1 MSAETESLSEQIRQS
16 VALLRRHLDWD
27 AAKLRLDELN
37 HRAEDPD
44 LWNDAEAAQKLMRER
59 TLLANQIEGVEQL
72 EADVRDTLELVELA
86 EMESDEALV
95 ADSTATLRQLA
106 AQAAQRET
114 ESLLSGEADANDCYV
129 EINAG
134 AGGTEA
140 QDWTEML
147 LRMYTRWAEQHGYKV
162 TLMETSD
169 GEQAGLKSA
178 TMQVSGPNAYGWLK
192 TEAGVHRLVRI
203 SPFDAAARRQ
213 TSFASVWVYPV
224 VDDTIEIEINP
235 ADLRV
240 DTFRA
245 SGAGGQHVNKTDSA
259 IRITHEPTGI
269 VVACQ
274 TDRSQHRNRATAMEM
289 LRARL
294 YEAELQKREA
304 AAADAEAAKTDI
316 GWGHQIRSYVLAPYQ
331 LVKDLRTNVEK
342 GNPDAVLDGDL
353 DAFMAASLAQRV
365 GGTRSEASANAQ

>member
-1 MSAETESLSEQIRQS
+1 M
-16 VALLRRHLDWD
+16 
-27 AAKLRLDELN
+27 
-37 HRAEDPD
+37 
-44 LWNDAEAAQKLMRER
+44 WNDSDAAQKLMRER
-59 TLLANQIEGVEQL
+59 TLLAGQVEGVQKL
-72 EADVRDTLELVELA
+72 ETSVQDACELVELA
-86 EMESDEALV
+86 EAEGDADIVAEAT
-95 ADSTATLRQLA
+95 TALKALGEEAKR
-106 AQAAQRET
+106 RET
-114 ESLLSGEADANDCYV
+114 ESLLSGEADSNDCYLEV
-129 EINAG
+129 NAG

-140 QDWTEML
+140 QDWAEMM
-147 LRMYTRWAEQHGYKV
+147 LRMYTRWAEAHGYKV
-162 TLMETSD
+162 TLMESSE

-178 TMQVSGPNAYGWLK
+178 TILVSGPNAYGWMK

-224 VDDTIEIEINP
+224 IDDSIEIEVNDS
-235 ADLRV
+235 DLKV

-259 IRITHEPTGI
+259 IRITHMPTGI

-274 TDRSQHRNRATAMEM
+274 TDRSQHRNRATAMQM

-304 AAADAEAAKTDI
+304 AAAATEAAKTDI

-331 LVKDLRTNVEK
+331 MVKDLRTNVET
-342 GNPDAVLDGDL
+342 GNPSAVLDGDL
-353 DAFMAASLAQRV
+353 DAFMAAALAARV
-365 GGTRSEASANAQ
+365 GATRSEASANAQ